1 MEGNFLNFSRESVAM
16 YETVGDEALVELQ
29 HLLAVLIGSR
39 ATPELTGRLAQGGVQ
54 SMLDMSVQELEM
66 AGLTHL
72 EALRLHS
79 TFILAKKMSRE
90 KSRKKEV
97 FIRSPE
103 DVADYLMP
111 QLRDLK
117 QEHFVCLS
125 LDTKNKIIKNTTL
138 FRSEERRV
146 GKDWTF
152 QYMTINSK

>member
-1 MEGNFLNFSRESVAM
+1 
-16 YETVGDEALVELQ
+16 
-29 HLLAVLIGSR
+29 
-39 ATPELTGRLAQGGVQ
+39 
-54 SMLDMSVQELEM
+54 MSVQELGM

-111 QLRDLK
+111 HLRDLK
-117 QEHFVCLS
+117 QEHFFCLF
-125 LDTKNKIIKNTTL
+125 LDTKNKIIKKTL
-138 FRSEERRV
+138 IFIGCLITFLLHLEMMINIDFR
-146 GKDWTF
+146 
-152 QYMTINSK
+152 Y